1 MAMLARP
8 DGAAIWHHC
17 EGPTRPHGLTFVFFN
32 PLTGDS
38 SGWEARVAPALRE
51 RGHGTL
57 LFDYRGQRQSP
68 VGPQV
73 PIDARHIVGDAVAV
87 IEAEEPVR
95 PVFVGLSIGGLFAA
109 QAHLAGAR
117 ARGILFVNTL
127 REDGPRLRWLNDALY
142 RCALTGGL
150 RLLRDLYLPLLFG
163 EEWLAA
169 NRGQFLSD
177 PPYAPLS
184 PEDSDACLLAS
195 AATADWDLPWE
206 KLDVPTLV
214 LTGLEDHVFYD
225 ETVVRRLA
233 ARLPN
238 TLRVDLPGV
247 GHLVPAEAPGA
258 MVEACLA
265 LAGRIAESAP

>member
-1 MAMLARP
+1 MAVLGRP
-8 DGAAIWHHC
+8 DGAAIWHHHQ
-17 EGPTRPHGLTFVFFN
+17 GPTRPDGCTFVFFN
-32 PLTGDS
+32 ALTSDS
-38 SGWEARVAPALRE
+38 SSWEARVAPALRA

-73 PIDARHIVGDAVAV
+73 AIDARHIVQDAVAV
-87 IEAEEPVR
+87 VQAEEPVR
-95 PVFVGLSIGGLFAA
+95 PIYVGLSIGGLFAA
-109 QAHLAGAR
+109 QTHLAGAR

-163 EEWLAA
+163 EDWLRA
-169 NRGQFLSD
+169 NRGQFLSE
-177 PPYAPLS
+177 PPYTPLS
-184 PEDSDACLLAS
+184 PDDPDARLLAS
-195 AATADWDLPWE
+195 AATADWDVPWE
-206 KLDVPTLV
+206 KLEIPTLV
-214 LTGLEDHVFYD
+214 LTGLEDRVFYD
-225 ETVVRRLA
+225 EMAVRRLA

-238 TLRVDLPGV
+238 TLRVDLPGI
-247 GHLVPAEAPGA
+247 GHLVPAEAPAA

-265 LAGRIAESAP
+265 LAGRIGDEH